1 MFQAHLQVQEDIFSR
16 QYIFRL
22 SKPPWKKK
30 RLLSFCTESS
40 SHEEEGK
47 KKALD
52 AVEGVESEGL
62 SSALK
67 LIMIFHLSKSP
78 LLVPQGL

>member
-1 MFQAHLQVQEDIFSR
+1 MLYFYVEDIFSR

-52 AVEGVESEGL
+52 AVEGVEESEGL

-67 LIMIFHLSKSP
+67 LIMIFHLFKSP
-78 LLVPQGL
+78 LMVPQGL